1 MEQRE
6 EFDLED
12 NEMGLLDEDDDTR
25 GIVTAIPDEL
35 ECVDKEDEDQFVN
48 EQHEPFDKPELVQPI
63 CRRRAMR
70 PWKRK
75 SRGGRISMLG
85 DHIHPNLLD

>member
-12 NEMGLLDEDDDTR
+12 DEMGLLDEDDDTR

-63 CRRRAMR
+63 CRHRA
-70 PWKRK
+70 
-75 SRGGRISMLG
+75 
-85 DHIHPNLLD
+85 